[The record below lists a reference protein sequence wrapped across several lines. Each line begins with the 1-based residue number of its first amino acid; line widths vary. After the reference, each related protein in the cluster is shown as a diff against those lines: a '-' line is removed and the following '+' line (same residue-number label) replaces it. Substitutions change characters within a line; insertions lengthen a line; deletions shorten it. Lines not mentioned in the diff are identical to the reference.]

1 MRQQS
6 AWPSSARAT
15 NNDRQP
21 IRANFTGRSSRGLTI
36 GTSWFPAEDASVK
49 WTIELLG
56 MLGDTTG
63 WRIDGDPAI
72 LQLDADQFAIRTQIQ
87 ISL

>member
-1 MRQQS
+1 
-6 AWPSSARAT
+6 
-15 NNDRQP
+15 
-21 IRANFTGRSSRGLTI
+21 
-36 GTSWFPAEDASVK
+36 
-49 WTIELLG
+49 